1 MKRILGWIAV
11 FGILLGAGTLSSFA
25 GANGQAS
32 TPAQAAAPAAAKSDN
47 RQAFLDDLKDME
59 EKMVGLAEAFPQ
71 DKYTWRPGE
80 GVRSVSEVFL
90 HLASG
95 YFGFPTLWGVPPPA
109 GFEFKGFDKS
119 TTDKAK
125 IIQQLKQ
132 SYAHMREAVEK
143 IPDADLDKP
152 VNFFGTKTTVN
163 GVLFLIAAHLHEHLG
178 QAIAYAR
185 INGVVPPWTAAREA
199 KQAAPKK

>member
-1 MKRILGWIAV
+1 MKRILLLIAV
-11 FGILLGAGTLSSFA
+11 LGMVLGAGAFSLFA
-25 GANGQAS
+25 GENGQTSTAAS
-32 TPAQAAAPAAAKSDN
+32 AAVKSDN
-47 RQAFLDDLKDME
+47 RQAFLDDLKDIE
-59 EKMVGLAEAFPQ
+59 EKMVGLAEATPQ

-95 YFGFPTLWGVPPPA
+95 YFGFPSLWGVQPPA

-125 IIQQLKQ
+125 IIQLMKQ
-132 SYAHMREAVEK
+132 SCAHMRGAVEK
-143 IPDADLDKP
+143 ISDADLEKP

-163 GVLFLIAAHLHEHLG
+163 GVLFIIAAHLHEHLG
-178 QAIAYAR
+178 QSIAYAR
-185 INGVVPPWTAAREA
+185 MTGVVPPWTAARQA
-199 KQAAPKK
+199 KPAAAPEK